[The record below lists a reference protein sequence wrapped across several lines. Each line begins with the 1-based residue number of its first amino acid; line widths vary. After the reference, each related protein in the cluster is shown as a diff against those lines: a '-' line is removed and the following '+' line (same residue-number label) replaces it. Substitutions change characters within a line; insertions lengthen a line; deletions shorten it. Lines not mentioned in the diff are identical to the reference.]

1 MGADRRSESAA
12 LLEAPTGRYHGA
24 CLPIIDMITDCHI
37 HIQPIEMF
45 KPEALA
51 LIKGQRANFDDI
63 VEFSRSPKAFL
74 KYLDRNGVDR
84 AALINYVAPE
94 VIGLTPAVNQFVA
107 DYTKHDPKRLISCG
121 SLHPRHTTNI
131 MADVEHVLRL
141 GLRMIKIHPPHQ
153 LLFPN
158 DYLNGMKELEIIY
171 RAAEANGIPVMFH
184 TGTSVF
190 PGARNKYGD
199 PIYLDDVAVD
209 FPNLKIIMAHGGRP
223 LWMDTAFFLLRR
235 HPNIYLDISGIPP
248 KTLLK
253 YFPRLAE
260 IAHKTLFGT
269 DWPSPGVREVKNNLD
284 DFNSLPIG
292 EEMRTQILEKTAA
305 ELWPE

>member
-1 MGADRRSESAA
+1 
-12 LLEAPTGRYHGA
+12 
-24 CLPIIDMITDCHI
+24 MITDCHI
-37 HIQPIEMF
+37 HIEPIELF
-45 KPEALA
+45 KPHALE
-51 LIKGQRANFDDI
+51 LVKRKRANFDEI
-63 VEFSRSPKAFL
+63 AEYCRSPRAFL
-74 KYLDRNGVDR
+74 KYLDRCGVDR

-94 VIGLTPAVNQFVA
+94 VIGFTPAVNQFVA

-131 MADVEHVLRL
+131 MADVEHILRL

-158 DYLNGMKELEIIY
+158 DYLHGVKELEIIY

-184 TGTSVF
+184 TGTSIF

-199 PIYLDDVAVD
+199 PIYVDDVAVD
-209 FPNLKIIMAHGGRP
+209 FPKLKILLAHGGRP

-235 HPNIYLDISGIPP
+235 HSNVYLDISGIPP

-253 YFPRLAE
+253 YFPRLNE
-260 IAHKTLFGT
+260 IAQKTLFGT
-269 DWPSPGVREVKNNLD
+269 DWPGPGVPDVKQNLEDFKALPMSEGMRE
-284 DFNSLPIG
+284 
-292 EEMRTQILEKTAA
+292 QILSKTAA
-305 ELWPE
+305 SLWPE

>member
-1 MGADRRSESAA
+1 
-12 LLEAPTGRYHGA
+12 L
-24 CLPIIDMITDCHI
+24 ITDCHI
-37 HIQPIEMF
+37 HIAPLDSF
-45 KPEALA
+45 KPQALE
-51 LIKGQRANFDDI
+51 LIKGKRANFDEI
-63 VEFSRSPKAFL
+63 VEYCRSPKAFL

-94 VIGLTPAVNQFVA
+94 VIGFTSAVNQWVA
-107 DYTKHDPKRLISCG
+107 DYTKYEPKRLLSCG

-131 MADVEHVLRL
+131 MADVEHILRL

-199 PIYLDDVAVD
+199 PIYVDDVAVD
-209 FPNLKIIMAHGGRP
+209 FPKLKIVLAHGGRP
-223 LWMDTAFFLLRR
+223 LWMDTALFLLRR
-235 HPNIYLDISGIPP
+235 HPNVYLDISGIPP
-248 KTLLK
+248 KALLK

-269 DWPSPGVREVKNNLD
+269 DWPSPGVTEVGRNLD
-284 DFNSLPIG
+284 DFKALPIS
-292 EEMRTQILEKTAA
+292 EEMREQILSKTAA
-305 ELWPE
+305 SLWPE

>member
-1 MGADRRSESAA
+1 
-12 LLEAPTGRYHGA
+12 
-24 CLPIIDMITDCHI
+24 MITDCHI
-37 HIQPIEMF
+37 HIQPLEMV
-45 KPEALA
+45 KPAALA
-51 LIKGQRANFDDI
+51 LIKGTRANFEEI
-63 VEFSRSPKAFL
+63 TEYSQSPKAFL
-74 KYLDRNGVDR
+74 NYLDRNGVDR

-107 DYTKHDPKRLISCG
+107 DYTKHDPKRLLSCG

-131 MADVEHVLRL
+131 MADVEQILRL

-158 DYLNGMKELEIIY
+158 DYLNGVKELEIIY

-199 PIYLDDVAVD
+199 PIYLDDVAID
-209 FPNLKIIMAHGGRP
+209 FPKLKILLAHGGRP

-235 HPNIYLDISGIPP
+235 HPNVYLDISGIPP
-248 KTLLK
+248 KSLLK
-253 YFPRLAE
+253 YFPRLPE

-269 DWPSPGVREVKNNLD
+269 DWPSPGVTEVKQNLD
-284 DFNSLPIG
+284 QFKALPIS
-292 EEMRTQILEKTAA
+292 EAMRDQVLSKTAA
-305 ELWPE
+305 SLWPE